1 MDVETTKLLIE
12 LISDAVK
19 ILGPAIIT
27 GLVAYKAGKLQ
38 LELKIKELYKTNEF
52 KAREKIFEFHKSKL
66 DENSSAMG
74 ALTSGLGQ
82 FAGMTLADREDEM
95 KFNGFVN
102 GLINV
107 HLLSLPHE
115 FYNVESEFEKYAG
128 EFQEEKRHIGEL
140 RKKLQNLNKPESP
153 EEALC
158 IINELLT
165 IYGYLGR
172 CIRSLIE
179 KEALNI
185 FKPYTGNS

>member
-1 MDVETTKLLIE
+1 MNAETAKLLIE
-12 LISDAVK
+12 LISDAIK

-38 LELKIKELYKTNEF
+38 LELKIKELYKSNEF

-66 DENSSAMG
+66 DENSSAMS
-74 ALTSGLGQ
+74 ALSSGLGQ
-82 FAGMTLADREDEM
+82 VAGMTLADRENEM

-107 HLLSLPHE
+107 NLLSLPHE
-115 FYNVESEFEKYAG
+115 FLNVEQEFEKYNN
-128 EFQEEKRHIGEL
+128 EFHEEKKHIGEL
-140 RKKLQNLNKPESP
+140 KIRLGEIKKPESP
-153 EEALC
+153 EDALYA
-158 IINELLT
+158 INELII